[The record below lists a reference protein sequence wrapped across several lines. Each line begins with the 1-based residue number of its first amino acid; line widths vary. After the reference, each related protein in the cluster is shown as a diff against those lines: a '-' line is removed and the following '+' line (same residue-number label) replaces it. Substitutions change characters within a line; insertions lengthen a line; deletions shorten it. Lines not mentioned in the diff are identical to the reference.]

1 MLSEISGQ
9 LFFLNR
15 CECQRCTALVSYVA
29 FIVYICI
36 VVYYFVFVV
45 FCASWKAVL
54 QHYRGRDGA
63 TDGTPKKKMARESD
77 GAEVR

>member
-1 MLSEISGQ
+1 M
-9 LFFLNR
+9 
-15 CECQRCTALVSYVA
+15 A

-36 VVYYFVFVV
+36 VVYYFVYVV

-63 TDGTPKKKMARESD
+63 TDGTPKKKWQEKVMEQSLDDVIGWENRK
-77 GAEVR
+77 